1 MRMRMAVSLIDIVTD
16 HAAVSVAVVVDKGLL
31 LSVAEVAVL
40 VVVSL
45 VEIRVVVILG
55 ESFIFLDV
63 FGFESDDVVLGS
75 L

>member
-1 MRMRMAVSLIDIVTD
+1 MTVSLVDIVTD
-16 HAAVSVAVVVDKGLL
+16 HTAVTVAVVVDKGFL

-45 VEIRVVVILG
+45 VEVRVGVILG